1 VSYDSPHSLNILTD
15 VPFSQNPPIQLLNI
29 RRTRK
34 TKMNIRSFVTSV
46 LKENHKRDNTLLPQ
60 LDEGAMKCQ
69 VLESNVVGL
78 GARVKGGVINPT
90 ELENNVRVYDV
101 EMPTYGNYKGHG
113 LPLASLMSKSTRR
126 PITGYPVTV
135 EALEDSCPAPSTEVH
150 CPAVSCF
157 NCLMESRISVPR
169 QARSL
174 WKPSGSR
181 KVLEHDLDKS
191 LGRSTLRFSSCCNSS
206 RERSIRKREV
216 MEDFPPPIHSATK
229 PASSPRQTRSF
240 PSFAKM
246 LQV

>member
-1 VSYDSPHSLNILTD
+1 
-15 VPFSQNPPIQLLNI
+15 
-29 RRTRK
+29 
-34 TKMNIRSFVTSV
+34 MNIRSFVTSV

-126 PITGYPVTV
+126 PIRGYPVTV

-216 MEDFPPPIHSATK
+216 TEDFPPPIHSATK